1 MKYIAGHFVPWQI
14 RYRVQALLFV
24 RERLQTVINKRPSNL
39 RWSILRGWMASRL
52 CNSLGKYGSV
62 WIHISYLGYEYATV
76 YEHPD
81 VSIDIAI
88 KIFEFNRRVR
98 VNEELIITGRTYYL
112 PNRVIPSS
120 YLRLS
125 SYKFQLYVE
134 FYEISPLHSE
144 VKSLSD

>member
-1 MKYIAGHFVPWQI
+1 
-14 RYRVQALLFV
+14 
-24 RERLQTVINKRPSNL
+24 
-39 RWSILRGWMASRL
+39 MASRL
-52 CNSLGKYGSV
+52 CSSLGKYGLV

-112 PNRVIPSS
+112 PNR
-120 YLRLS
+120 LS